1 MVELL
6 KIAWRNLFRNP
17 RRTLASL
24 CTVAL
29 GSAGLLIYQGFNTG
43 VMNQYRENVI
53 HGYYGHG
60 QVFPQN
66 YFGKVHEQPWKLW
79 FENGDEIEKQIRS
92 SLAVT
97 EVFPRVSFYS
107 FVVKGGITLG
117 GRGEGIIPERENAF
131 FNQLNFVA
139 GEGLQN
145 LDQIILGKGLAE
157 SINAKVGD
165 TVTVLTQTVNGQLN
179 GADLIVSGIFFTG
192 KKVIDDAFYRVHLK
206 QAQQLL
212 DTTRIEMFSLAT
224 TGVDAWP
231 QVAEDMQKA
240 NPNIEAVPF
249 EILDKNYYQN
259 SVDFLNAQFSF
270 VRSIILVIVAMGIFN
285 VISVGLLERAGEMG
299 ALRANG
305 EKRSRLFKILALE
318 NSLLGIL
325 GGFAGC
331 CLAVLVNKTLLIQGV
346 PMPPAPGITRQF
358 MVFLEILPNHYIQAL
373 LLPMIAT
380 VLASLWPTMKL
391 LKKTIPELLRST

>member
-1 MVELL
+1 MLELL

-17 RRTLASL
+17 RRTFASL

-29 GSAGLLIYQGFNTG
+29 GAAGLLIYQGFNTG

-60 QVFPQN
+60 QVFPPN
-66 YFGKVHEQPWKLW
+66 YYNKVHEQPWKLW
-79 FENGDEIEKQIRS
+79 FENGEEIEKQIRS
-92 SLAVT
+92 SHGVM

-107 FVVKGGITLG
+107 FIVKGGITLG
-117 GRGEGIIPERENAF
+117 GKGEGILPERENAF

-139 GEGLQN
+139 GENLQSQ
-145 LDQIILGKGLAE
+145 DQIILGKGLAE
-157 SINAKVGD
+157 SIGAKVGD
-165 TVTVLTQTVNGQLN
+165 TITVLTQTVNGQLN

-212 DTTRIEMFSLAT
+212 DTQRIEMFSLAT
-224 TGVDAWP
+224 TGVEAWP
-231 QVAEDMQKA
+231 QVASDIHQA
-240 NPNIEAVPF
+240 NSSLESVPF

-270 VRSIILVIVAMGIFN
+270 IRSIILVIVAMGIFN

-305 EKRSRLFKILALE
+305 EKRTRLFKILVLE

-325 GGFAGC
+325 GGFLGC
-331 CLAVLVNKTLLIQGV
+331 CLAVLVDKTLLIKGV

-358 MVFLEILPNHYIQAL
+358 FVFLEILPQHYTQAL

-380 VLASLWPTMKL
+380 VVASLWPILKL
-391 LKKTIPELLRST
+391 LKKSIPELLRST

>member
-1 MVELL
+1 MEQL

-17 RRTLASL
+17 RRTWASL

-29 GSAGLLIYQGFNTG
+29 GAAGLLIYQGFNTG

-66 YFGKVHEQPWKLW
+66 YFGKVHETPWKLW
-79 FENGDEIEKQIRS
+79 FENAEEVEKQIRS
-92 SLAVT
+92 SSGVK

-107 FVVKGGITLG
+107 FIVKGGITLG
-117 GRGEGIIPERENAF
+117 GKGEGVIPERENKF
-131 FNQLNFVA
+131 FTEMNFIA
-139 GEGLQN
+139 GHDLQAA
-145 LDQIILGKGLAE
+145 DQIILGKGLAE
-157 SINAKVGD
+157 SIDAKVGD
-165 TVTVLTQTVNGQLN
+165 VITLLTQTVNGQLN
-179 GADLIVSGIFFTG
+179 GADLTVAGIFFTG
-192 KKVIDDAFYRVHLK
+192 KKIIDDSFYRVDLK

-212 DTTRIEMFSLAT
+212 DTDRVEMFALAT
-224 TGVDAWP
+224 QGVEVWP
-231 QVAEDMQKA
+231 RVAADIHRANSQV
-240 NPNIEAVPF
+240 EAVPF

-270 VRSIILVIVAMGIFN
+270 IRSIILVIVAMGIFN

-305 EKRSRLFKILALE
+305 EKRSRLFKILMYE
-318 NSLLGIL
+318 NSLLGII
-325 GGFAGC
+325 GGFLGI
-331 CLAVLVNKTLLIQGV
+331 CLAVLIDQTLLVKGV

-358 MVFLEILPNHYIQAL
+358 IVFLDIQPGHYLQAL
-373 LLPMIAT
+373 LLPMLAT
-380 VLASLWPTMKL
+380 VVASLYPVRKL
-391 LKKTIPELLRST
+391 LKKSIPELLRST

>member
-1 MVELL
+1 MFELL

-17 RRTLASL
+17 RRTFASL

-29 GSAGLLIYQGFNTG
+29 GAAGLLIYQGFNTG

-53 HGYYGHG
+53 HGYYGYG
-60 QVFPQN
+60 QIFPQN
-66 YFGKVHEQPWKLW
+66 YFDKVHEQPWKLW
-79 FENGDEIEKQIRS
+79 FENGEEIEKQIRS
-92 SLAVT
+92 AKGVT

-107 FVVKGGITLG
+107 FIVKGGITLG
-117 GRGEGIIPERENAF
+117 GKGEGIIPERENAF
-131 FNQLNFVA
+131 FNQLNFIA
-139 GEGLQN
+139 GENLQTS
-145 LDQIILGKGLAE
+145 DQIILGKGLAE
-157 SINAKVGD
+157 SIGAKVGD

-179 GADLIVSGIFFTG
+179 GADLLVSGIFFTG

-212 DTTRIEMFSLAT
+212 DTNRIEMFSLAT
-224 TGVDAWP
+224 TGVEAWP
-231 QVAEDMQKA
+231 QIAQDIHSA
-240 NPNIEAVPF
+240 NPSLDAVPF

-270 VRSIILVIVAMGIFN
+270 IRSIILVIVAMGIFN

-305 EKRSRLFKILALE
+305 ETRSRLFKILVIE
-318 NSLLGIL
+318 NSLLGML
-325 GGFAGC
+325 GGLAGC
-331 CLAVLVNKTLLIQGV
+331 CVAVLIDKTLLVKGV

-358 MVFLEILPNHYIQAL
+358 FVFLEILPQHYIQAL
-373 LLPMIAT
+373 LLPMTAT
-380 VLASLWPTMKL
+380 VIASLWPTVKL
-391 LKKTIPELLRST
+391 LKRTIPELLRST